1 MAQVRYNKAHFNLE
15 GEPCIRCTPE
25 IDFLRGEPG
34 SILMGDFLDDTSL
47 SLLSVK
53 MVKAFLD
60 VGLYESMCWAR
71 WGATKWVQNEP
82 RTVAD
87 NTYDD
92 GVKLPPSFVPQ
103 VSFET
108 FYNMIRPAFTD
119 QASKAHMDAIFK
131 RTAFLVN
138 SKEHLYF
145 RPAGINTDPV
155 QRISMPICEYLTEE
169 GKKVY
174 GAFKAGA
181 KEMPEHF
188 EEEVLK
194 EQEWVTTI
202 MNNLYQKR
210 RANKQQDQIR
220 CQIQQALFGEQPRN
234 EESITERMETR
245 EVTIKREQEE
255 TDKTHVFKKARVWSQ
270 ELKASRSVI
279 DLDSPQERSSAS
291 AGQEVEEE
299 EYPDVFQ
306 HGNGMSAS
314 E

>member
-1 MAQVRYNKAHFNLE
+1 
-15 GEPCIRCTPE
+15 
-25 IDFLRGEPG
+25 
-34 SILMGDFLDDTSL
+34 MG
-47 SLLSVK
+47 
-53 MVKAFLD
+53 
-60 VGLYESMCWAR
+60 
-71 WGATKWVQNEP
+71 P
-82 RTVAD
+82 
-87 NTYDD
+87 
-92 GVKLPPSFVPQ
+92 
-103 VSFET
+103 
-108 FYNMIRPAFTD
+108 
-119 QASKAHMDAIFK
+119 
-131 RTAFLVN
+131 
-138 SKEHLYF
+138 
-145 RPAGINTDPV
+145 
-155 QRISMPICEYLTEE
+155 
-169 GKKVY
+169 
-174 GAFKAGA
+174 FKAGA

-220 CQIQQALFGEQPRN
+220 CQIRQALFGEQPRN
-234 EESITERMETR
+234 EESITERMEAR

-255 TDKTHVFKKARVWSQ
+255 ADKTHVFKKARVWSQ